1 MNSLYAE
8 VTRTILEQLEAG
20 VTPWRKDWR
29 SMPSSGIP
37 YNIASSRPYSG
48 ANVILLWL
56 KAQQRGWSTLQ
67 FITYRQTQELGGNV
81 KHGEKSTT
89 VVRRI
94 GCFTSA
100 SVRACQKR

>member
-37 YNIASSRPYSG
+37 YNVASSRP
-48 ANVILLWL
+48 
-56 KAQQRGWSTLQ
+56 
-67 FITYRQTQELGGNV
+67 
-81 KHGEKSTT
+81 
-89 VVRRI
+89 
-94 GCFTSA
+94 
-100 SVRACQKR
+100 